1 MRLRVSSDTGT
12 ITRISTS
19 AVDITIFSRG
29 MECSYSTIRVGRHPA
44 VVGWGA
50 NRRTPPYSCSRLWLN
65 GTRYGYSSPSVRI
78 SEPLGHFAE
87 VGVGIMVAHNPLH
100 GSGRA
105 GFPHPA
111 LASGDDAKAAQGIG
125 VTDADRRPPAI
136 NQPPH
141 AVPEDPA
148 VLTTS
153 RQRAMPEPARVEP
166 KQVERR
172 SVHGHPVVADVSL
185 DHRAQPLTHL
195 RDRVVHA
202 SPEFGGDLTQL
213 SLQPRTNR
221 LPQHR
226 KTSVASL
233 LPADVR
239 EAEEVESFGLP
250 LTASRSVLSRA
261 GAELQE
267 PGLLGMQLQSELPN
281 TLGQFLPAALGIR
294 PMLESKHDVIGEPDD
309 NHVAMG
315 LLLTPRP
322 DPQVE
327 HVVEIDVRE
336 QWRCAAALR
345 RPFFHPPPL
354 APLQHARV
362 QPFLDEPN
370 DAPVRNPVLDKLH
383 QPSRGRS
390 NQRTHGRPG

>member
-1 MRLRVSSDTGT
+1 
-12 ITRISTS
+12 
-19 AVDITIFSRG
+19 
-29 MECSYSTIRVGRHPA
+29 
-44 VVGWGA
+44 
-50 NRRTPPYSCSRLWLN
+50 
-65 GTRYGYSSPSVRI
+65 
-78 SEPLGHFAE
+78 
-87 VGVGIMVAHNPLH
+87 MVAHNPLH
-100 GSGRA
+100 GSGQA

-125 VTDADRRPPAI
+125 VTDADRRQPAI

-141 AVPEDPA
+141 AVPQDPA

-153 RQRAMPEPARVEP
+153 RKRAMPEPARVEP

-185 DHRAQPLTHL
+185 DHRAQPLTDL
-195 RDRVVHA
+195 RDGVVHA

-226 KTSVASL
+226 KPSVASL

-354 APLQHARV
+354 ALLQHARV
-362 QPFLDEPN
+362 QPFLDEPH

-383 QPSRGRS
+383 QPAVVDGIKEPTDVQVEHPKADGRQRPLGVTTLEDKLLQRAMVEVLNAIYETDFLGFSYGFRPGRSRGK
-390 NQRTHGRPG
+390 